1 MKNLIDKYGRK
12 IEYLRISVT
21 DRCNLSCLY
30 CIPPEGI
37 KLVPKEKLLTFEE
50 ILRVAKITV
59 GLGVQKIKLTG
70 GEPLV
75 RKGIVELIRK
85 LSEIPELEDLSL
97 TTNGILLSSLSE
109 KLFQAGLKR
118 VNVSVDSLQPDRFRE
133 ITGGGELS
141 KVLLGIDK
149 AQNLGMKVKV
159 NTVALRGFNDPEIL
173 DFVQFS
179 QIKKLEVRFIEFM
192 PLCGN
197 GWNQKLFIPLNEA
210 KEIIAKSY
218 TLKLTDGN
226 GVATVYEIKN
236 GGRIGFI
243 PTLSEPF
250 CSGCSRIRLT
260 SWGGIRP
267 CLFSNIEYRILPLL
281 RDGSPDEKIAEAI
294 LKAVQAKPQ
303 YNPYL
308 AQKTE
313 TNEIFMRNVGG

>member
-1 MKNLIDKYGRK
+1 MENLIDKYGRK

-30 CIPPEGI
+30 CVPPEGL

-50 ILRVAKITV
+50 IFRVAKIAV
-59 GLGVQKIKLTG
+59 DLGVQKIKLTG
-70 GEPLV
+70 GEPLA

-97 TTNGILLSSLSE
+97 TTNGIFLSNLAE

-118 VNVSVDSLQPDRFRE
+118 VNVSVDSLRPESFRQ
-133 ITGGGELS
+133 ITGGGDLS

-159 NTVALRGFNDPEIL
+159 NTVALRGLNDGEIL
-173 DFVQFS
+173 DFVEFS
-179 QIKKLEVRFIEFM
+179 QTRKFEVRFIEFM

-197 GWNQKLFIPLNEA
+197 GWSQNLFMPLNEI
-210 KEIIAKSY
+210 KDLIGSFY
-218 TLKLTDGN
+218 TLQPTDGN
-226 GVATVYEIKN
+226 GVATVYEIE

-267 CLFSNIEYRILPLL
+267 CLFSNI
-281 RDGSPDEKIAEAI
+281 
-294 LKAVQAKPQ
+294 
-303 YNPYL
+303 
-308 AQKTE
+308 
-313 TNEIFMRNVGG
+313 

>member
-159 NTVALRGFNDPEIL
+159 NTVSLRGFNDPEIL

-226 GVATVYEIKN
+226 GVATVYEIEN

-281 RDGSPDEKIAEAI
+281 RDGSPDEKIAEVI
-294 LKAVQAKPQ
+294 IKAVQSKPE

-313 TNEIFMRNVGG
+313 TKEILMRNVGG

>member
-1 MKNLIDKYGRK
+1 MENLIDKYGRK

-30 CIPPEGI
+30 CVPPEGL

-50 ILRVAKITV
+50 IFRVAKIAV
-59 GLGVQKIKLTG
+59 DLGVQKIKLTG
-70 GEPLV
+70 GEPLA

-97 TTNGILLSSLSE
+97 TTNGIFLSNLAE

-118 VNVSVDSLQPDRFRE
+118 VNVSVDSLRPESFRQ
-133 ITGGGELS
+133 ITGGGDLS

-159 NTVALRGFNDPEIL
+159 NTVALRGLNDGEIL
-173 DFVQFS
+173 DFVEFS
-179 QIKKLEVRFIEFM
+179 QTRKFEVRFIEFM

-197 GWNQKLFIPLNEA
+197 GWSQNLFMPLNEI
-210 KEIIAKSY
+210 KDLIGSFY
-218 TLKLTDGN
+218 TLQPTDGN
-226 GVATVYEIKN
+226 GVATVYEIEN

-281 RDGSPDEKIAEAI
+281 RDGSPDEKIAEVI
-294 LKAVQAKPQ
+294 LKAAQAKPQ

-313 TNEIFMRNVGG
+313 TKEIFMRNVGG

>member
-1 MKNLIDKYGRK
+1 MRTLIDKYGRK
-12 IEYLRISVT
+12 IDYLRISVT

-37 KLVPKEKLLTFEE
+37 KLVAKEKLLTFEE

-70 GEPLV
+70 GEPLA

-97 TTNGILLSSLSE
+97 TTNGILLSSLAE

-149 AQNLGMKVKV
+149 AQNLGIKVKI
-159 NTVALRGFNDPEIL
+159 NTVALRGWNEGEIL
-173 DFVQFS
+173 DFVEFFQTRK
-179 QIKKLEVRFIEFM
+179 IEVRFIEFM

-197 GWNQKLFIPLNEA
+197 GWNQKLFIPLNKV

-226 GVATVYEIKN
+226 GVATVYEIED

-281 RDGSPDEKIAEAI
+281 REGSPDEKIGEAI

-303 YNPYL
+303 SNPYL

-313 TNEIFMRNVGG
+313 TKEIFMRNVGG

>member
-30 CIPPEGI
+30 CIPPEGL

-59 GLGVQKIKLTG
+59 GLGVRRVKLTG
-70 GEPLV
+70 GEPLA
-75 RKGIVELIRK
+75 RKGIAELIQE

-97 TTNGILLSSLSE
+97 TTNGIFLSSLAE

-118 VNVSVDSLQPDRFRE
+118 VNVSVDSLKPDRFRE

-159 NTVALRGFNDPEIL
+159 NIVALRGLNDHEIL
-173 DFVQFS
+173 DFVEFS
-179 QIKKLEVRFIEFM
+179 QTRKIEVRLIEFM

-197 GWNQKLFIPLNEA
+197 GWNQKLFKPLNEVR
-210 KEIIAKSY
+210 EIIDKSY
-218 TLKLTDGN
+218 TLKPTEKN

-243 PTLSEPF
+243 PTLSEQF

-267 CLFSNIEYRILPLL
+267 CLFSNLEYRILPLL
-281 RDGSPDEKIAEAI
+281 RDGSPDEIIAEAI

-303 YNPYL
+303 SNPYL

-313 TNEIFMRNVGG
+313 TKEIFMRNVGG

>member
-97 TTNGILLSSLSE
+97 TTNGILLSSLAE

-159 NTVALRGFNDPEIL
+159 NTVSLRGFNDPEIL

-226 GVATVYEIKN
+226 GVATVYEIEN

-281 RDGSPDEKIAEAI
+281 RDGSPDEKIAEVI
-294 LKAVQAKPQ
+294 LKAAQAKPQ

-308 AQKTE
+308 ARKTE
-313 TNEIFMRNVGG
+313 TKEIFMRNVGG

>member
-1 MKNLIDKYGRK
+1 LKNLIDKYGRK

-159 NTVALRGFNDPEIL
+159 NTVSLRGFNDPEIL

-226 GVATVYEIKN
+226 GVATVYEIEN

-281 RDGSPDEKIAEAI
+281 RDGSPDEKIAEVI
-294 LKAVQAKPQ
+294 IKAVQSKPE

-313 TNEIFMRNVGG
+313 TKEILMRNVGG